1 MQFFNPAVNINFIK
15 IRKITLVMSGLI
27 LLVGLISL
35 MARGGPNYGIDFL
48 GGTMIQIRF
57 KIPQPIATVRE
68 AMEKLNV
75 GDTVVQE
82 FGDSREV
89 LIRVEKS
96 SAEVRELSGQIRSAM
111 SEAFGGKDA
120 FEVRRVETVGPTVG
134 ADLRHKALLA
144 ILYSIIGILIY
155 VTWRFEFRFAV
166 AAIAALVHD
175 VLIIISAFSL
185 MNLEFTLPVVA
196 AILTIIGYSLNDTI
210 VIFDRIRENLRSLR
224 KETIS
229 GLINTSINQTIS
241 RTILTSGTTLMVV
254 LSLYFLGGEVIRGFA
269 FALLIGVI
277 AGTYSS
283 IYIAA
288 PIILAWTPGEA
299 AAISLRKRKKSS

>member
-1 MQFFNPAVNINFIK
+1 MQFFNTNANVNFIG
-15 IRKITLVMSGLI
+15 IRKYTFVLSGVAI
-27 LLVGLISL
+27 LVGLVSL
-35 MARGGPNYGIDFL
+35 LARGGPNYGIDVL
-48 GGTMIQIRF
+48 GGTMVQVRF
-57 KIPQPIATVRE
+57 KSPQKIGIVRE
-68 AMEKLNV
+68 AMEGLNV

-82 FGDSREV
+82 FGDPREV
-89 LIRVEKS
+89 LIWAEKS
-96 SAEVRELSGQIRSAM
+96 SAEVKELSSQIQKAM
-111 SEAFGGKDA
+111 AEAFGGKDA

-134 ADLRHKALLA
+134 ADLRRKALLA
-144 ILYSIIGILIY
+144 VLYSMVGILIY
-155 VTWRFEFRFAV
+155 ITWRFEFRFAV
-166 AAIAALVHD
+166 AAIAALAHD
-175 VLIIISAFSL
+175 VLITIAAFSV

-210 VIFDRIRENLRSLR
+210 VVFDRIRENLRNLR

-229 GLINTSINQTIS
+229 DLINISINQTIS

-254 LSLYFLGGEVIRGFA
+254 LTLYFLGGEVIRGFA
-269 FALLIGVI
+269 FALLLGVL

-299 AAISLRKRKKSS
+299 AAVSLRKRKKSA

>member
-1 MQFFNPAVNINFIK
+1 MQFFNPTANINFIK
-15 IRKITLVMSGLI
+15 IRKIALVLSGI
-27 LLVGLISL
+27 VLLMGLISL

-48 GGTMIQIRF
+48 GGTMVQVRF
-57 KIPQPIATVRE
+57 KTPQPITIVRTAIE
-68 AMEKLNV
+68 RLNV

-96 SAEVRELSGQIRSAM
+96 SAEVRELTTQIRNAM

-166 AAIAALVHD
+166 AAIAALVND

-185 MNLEFTLPVVA
+185 MHLEFTLPEIA

-210 VIFDRIRENLRSLR
+210 VVFDRIRENLKNLR

-229 GLINTSINQTIS
+229 DLINTSINQTIS

-269 FALLIGVI
+269 FALLIGVV

-283 IYIAA
+283 IYIAS

-299 AAISLRKRKKSS
+299 AAISLRKRKKSG

>member
-1 MQFFNPAVNINFIK
+1 MQFFNPNANVNFIG
-15 IRKITLVMSGLI
+15 IRKYTFVLSGVAI
-27 LLVGLISL
+27 LVGLVSL
-35 MARGGPNYGIDFL
+35 LARGGPNYGIDFL
-48 GGTMIQIRF
+48 GGTMVQVRF
-57 KIPQPIATVRE
+57 KSPQKIGIVRE
-68 AMEKLNV
+68 AMEGLNV

-82 FGDSREV
+82 FGDPREV

-96 SAEVRELSGQIRSAM
+96 SAEVKELSSQIQKAM
-111 SEAFGGKDA
+111 AEAFGGKDT

-134 ADLRHKALLA
+134 ADLRRKALLA
-144 ILYSIIGILIY
+144 VLYSMVGILIY
-155 VTWRFEFRFAV
+155 ITWRFEFRFAV
-166 AAIAALVHD
+166 AAIAALTHD
-175 VLIIISAFSL
+175 VLITIAAFSV

-210 VIFDRIRENLRSLR
+210 VVFDRIRENLRNLR

-229 GLINTSINQTIS
+229 DLINISINQTIS

-254 LSLYFLGGEVIRGFA
+254 LALYFLGGEVIRGFA
-269 FALLIGVI
+269 FALLLGVL

-288 PIILAWTPGEA
+288 PIILAWTPSEVA
-299 AAISLRKRKKSS
+299 AVSLRKRKKSA

>member
-1 MQFFNPAVNINFIK
+1 MQFFNPTANINFIK
-15 IRKITLVMSGLI
+15 IRKIALVVSGI
-27 LLVGLISL
+27 VLLMGLISL

-48 GGTMIQIRF
+48 GGTMVQVRF
-57 KIPQPIATVRE
+57 KTPQPITIVRTAIE
-68 AMEKLNV
+68 RLNV

-96 SAEVRELSGQIRSAM
+96 SAEVRELTTQIRNAM

-185 MNLEFTLPVVA
+185 MHLEFTLPVIA

-210 VIFDRIRENLRSLR
+210 VVFDRIRENLKNLR

-229 GLINTSINQTIS
+229 DLINTSINQTIS

-269 FALLIGVI
+269 FALLIGVV

-283 IYIAA
+283 IYIAS

-299 AAISLRKRKKSS
+299 AAISLRKRKKSG

>member
-1 MQFFNPAVNINFIK
+1 MQFFNPTANINFIK
-15 IRKITLVMSGLI
+15 IRKIALVLSGI
-27 LLVGLISL
+27 VLLMGLISL

-48 GGTMIQIRF
+48 GGTMVQVRF
-57 KIPQPIATVRE
+57 KTPQPITTVRAAIE
-68 AMEKLNV
+68 RLNV

-96 SAEVRELSGQIRSAM
+96 SAEVRELTTQIRNAM

-185 MNLEFTLPVVA
+185 MHLEFTLPVVA

-210 VIFDRIRENLRSLR
+210 VVFDRIRENLKNLR

-229 GLINTSINQTIS
+229 DLINTSINQTIS

-269 FALLIGVI
+269 FALLIGVL

-283 IYIAA
+283 IYIAS

-299 AAISLRKRKKSS
+299 AAISLRKRKKSG

>member
-1 MQFFNPAVNINFIK
+1 MQFFNPNANVNFIG
-15 IRKITLVMSGLI
+15 IRKYTFVLSGVAI
-27 LLVGLISL
+27 LVGLVSL
-35 MARGGPNYGIDFL
+35 LTRGGPNYGIDFL
-48 GGTMIQIRF
+48 GGTMVQVRF
-57 KIPQPIATVRE
+57 KSPQKIGIVRE
-68 AMEKLNV
+68 AMEGLNV

-82 FGDSREV
+82 FGDPREV

-96 SAEVRELSGQIRSAM
+96 SAEVKELSSQIQKAM
-111 SEAFGGKDA
+111 AEAFGGKDT

-134 ADLRHKALLA
+134 ADLRRKALLA
-144 ILYSIIGILIY
+144 VLYSMVGILIY
-155 VTWRFEFRFAV
+155 ITWRFEFRFAV
-166 AAIAALVHD
+166 AAIAALTHD
-175 VLIIISAFSL
+175 VLITIAAFSV

-210 VIFDRIRENLRSLR
+210 VVFDRIRENLRNLR

-229 GLINTSINQTIS
+229 DLINISINQTIS

-254 LSLYFLGGEVIRGFA
+254 LALYFLGGEVIRGFA
-269 FALLIGVI
+269 FALLLGVL

-288 PIILAWTPGEA
+288 PIILAWTPSEA
-299 AAISLRKRKKSS
+299 AAVSLRKRKKSA